1 MSPSPTITANST
13 AEALIEAPAR
23 EQMVREIASIG
34 GGEVFFI
41 GRLDGAMKVVE
52 VEAYA
57 FGNESTVPAVMQYAR
72 PGDVIL
78 HNHPSGHLEP
88 SGADINLSSMAG
100 ERGVG
105 SYIID
110 NACERVRIVVKAM
123 APARQKPLEA
133 GALETALGPE
143 GRLAK
148 HIGHYEYRPSQME
161 MLRAVTDA
169 LNHDGLAVIEAPT
182 GTGKSMAYLLPAV
195 GWSIRNNERV
205 VVSTETINLQ
215 EQLIEKDLP
224 LLKQALGLEV
234 EEFRISDSGLRIEEG
249 EGAGGRGEGSP
260 DREAGG
266 KTSQAGSPHHNQG
279 ASLSAGGAGSRAPG
293 ASAVKGP
300 EFSAV
305 LVKGRNNYLCRRKAD
320 YLDKHRDF
328 AASDEKQEQIE
339 SILSWI
345 KTTNDGSLSDLG
357 FRPDG
362 DVWERVMSEADNCL
376 RTQCPFYQS
385 CFYYN
390 AKRRAARANVIVVNH
405 HLLMADLALRAETE
419 NYTES
424 AVLPPFQR
432 IVLDEA
438 HHLEDVATQYF
449 GSRVSRMGMMMQLR
463 RLAHPKTNDG
473 LLHYLA
479 NEILKGPY
487 TFSPDEQKR
496 WGSKL
501 SYDLVMAVRDLEA
514 NLDETAERTGAA
526 LARMG
531 DGQPNRAAAFND
543 SAGNGQ
549 AAREIRKRITPEM
562 SETTLW
568 QREIRNPLL
577 GLLKAGR
584 ELLRHLGELHQDLM
598 GAIREE
604 TPETLTPVMELRA
617 ANRKLERQLMQLAR
631 FLDEPG
637 ERCRWIEF
645 REGRGNRPPAVAYC
659 AAPLQISDDLRENI
673 LRKYKTVV
681 MTSATLAVGGKFDY
695 FLKRIGAEDRMA
707 LGVTGQHATAPEAR
721 GARERRLETLLLD
734 SPFDFER
741 QVYVGVPTDLPSPN
755 EPGFEP
761 ALAKFLERSLTITEG
776 RAFVLFTAYGMLGR
790 LFDRVAPELSRVGIA
805 CLRQGTQGRTQLA
818 EAFRQDIGSV
828 LFATSSFWEGVD
840 VPGEALSCVV
850 LTRLP
855 FGVPDEPLMEA
866 RVEAMKR
873 RGEDWF
879 RELIVPR
886 AVIRFRQGFGR
897 LIRRRDDRG
906 AVLICD
912 NRVAKMGYGQT
923 FLKSLPTGRVHVA
936 EAEAVCGALGAFFTD
951 RGAPGEI

>member
-1 MSPSPTITANST
+1 MSPTITANST
-13 AEALIEAPAR
+13 AEALIEAACR
-23 EQMVREIASIG
+23 AQIVREIESIG

-41 GRLDGAMKVVE
+41 GRLDRGMKVVE

-88 SGADINLSSMAG
+88 SGADINLSSLAG

-110 NACERVRIVVKAM
+110 NACNRVRIVVKAM
-123 APARQKPLEA
+123 APARQKPLET
-133 GALETALGPE
+133 GALEQALGPE

-161 MLRAVTDA
+161 MLRAVTRA
-169 LNHDGLAVIEAPT
+169 LNEDGLAVIEAPT

-224 LLKQALGLEV
+224 LLKEALGLDV
-234 EEFRISDSGLRIEEG
+234 NVQAGSLHPN
-249 EGAGGRGEGSP
+249 EGAGSSDGRTNSGGS
-260 DREAGG
+260 
-266 KTSQAGSPHHNQG
+266 
-279 ASLSAGGAGSRAPG
+279 
-293 ASAVKGP
+293 P

-328 AASDEKQEQIE
+328 AASEEKQEQIE

-345 KTTNDGSLSDLG
+345 KTTSDGSLSDLG
-357 FRPDG
+357 FRPDS

-487 TFSPDEQKR
+487 TFSPEDQKR

-501 SYDLVMAVRDLEA
+501 AYDLVMAVRELEVM
-514 NLDETAERTGAA
+514 LDETAERTGAA
-526 LARMG
+526 LARLDEG
-531 DGQPNRAAAFND
+531 RPNRGPSFQD
-543 SAGNGQ
+543 SAGNG
-549 AAREIRKRITPEM
+549 ATAREIRKRVTPEM
-562 SETTLW
+562 SETALW
-568 QREIRNPLL
+568 DREIRKPLL
-577 GLLKAGR
+577 ALLKTGR
-584 ELLRHLGELHQDLM
+584 ELLRYLGELHQDLM

-604 TPETLTPVMELRA
+604 TPEALTPVMELRA

-659 AAPLQISDDLRENI
+659 SAPLQISDDLRENI

-681 MTSATLAVGGKFDY
+681 MTSATLAVGEKFDY

-721 GARERRLETLLLD
+721 GGERRLETLLLE
-734 SPFDFER
+734 SPFDFDR
-741 QVYVGVPTDLPSPN
+741 QVYVGVPADLPSPN
-755 EPGFEP
+755 EPGFEN
-761 ALAKFLERSLTITEG
+761 ALAGFLQRSLTITEG

-790 LFDRVAPELSRVGIA
+790 LFDRVAPELSRAGIA

-897 LIRRRDDRG
+897 LIRRRGDRG

-912 NRVAKMGYGQT
+912 NRVVKMGYGRT
-923 FLKSLPTGRVHVA
+923 FLKSLPTGRVHAA
-936 EAEAVCGALGAFFTD
+936 ETEAVYGALGAFF
-951 RGAPGEI
+951 GEG

>member
-1 MSPSPTITANST
+1 MAASPPLTANQAAS
-13 AEALIEAPAR
+13 ALIDAAAR
-23 EQMVREIASIG
+23 EQIVREIEGIG
-34 GGEVFFI
+34 GGEVFFV
-41 GRLDGAMKVVE
+41 GRLDGAMMVVE

-57 FGNESTVPAVMQYAR
+57 FGNASTVPAVMQYAR

-88 SGADINLSSMAG
+88 SGADINLSSLAG

-123 APARQKPLEA
+123 APARHRPLEA
-133 GALETALGPE
+133 GAMETALGPE
-143 GRLAK
+143 GKLAR
-148 HIGHYEYRPSQME
+148 HIGQYEYRPSQME

-169 LNHDGLAVIEAPT
+169 LNRDGLAVIEAPT

-195 GWSIRNNERV
+195 GWSLRNNERV
-205 VVSTETINLQ
+205 VISTETINLQ

-224 LLKQALGLEV
+224 LLKLALGLGNEAQAANPG
-234 EEFRISDSGLRIEEG
+234 SQ
-249 EGAGGRGEGSP
+249 RGEEESALASR
-260 DREAGG
+260 DAVGG
-266 KTSQAGSPHHNQG
+266 D
-279 ASLSAGGAGSRAPG
+279 
-293 ASAVKGP
+293 
-300 EFSAV
+300 FSAV

-320 YLDKHRDF
+320 YLDKHREFGADG
-328 AASDEKQEQIE
+328 EKQEQLDA
-339 SILSWI
+339 ILTWI
-345 KTTNDGSLSDLG
+345 KTTRDGSLSDLG
-357 FRPDG
+357 FRPEP

-385 CFYYN
+385 CFYYG
-390 AKRRAARANVIVVNH
+390 AKRRAARANVLVVNH
-405 HLLMADLALRAETE
+405 HLLLADLALRAETE

-449 GSRVSRMGMMMQLR
+449 GSRVSRMGLMMTLR
-463 RLAHPKTNDG
+463 RLAHPKTGDG

-479 NEILKGPY
+479 NQVYGGPY
-487 TFSPDEQKR
+487 TFSPEQQKN
-496 WGSKL
+496 WGARL
-501 SYDLVMAVRDLEA
+501 TVDFVMAVREMEML
-514 NLDETAERTGAA
+514 LDETAERTGRA
-526 LARMG
+526 LARLG
-531 DGQPNRAAAFND
+531 DANPKSGAPAFAD
-543 SAGNGQ
+543 SNGETS
-549 AAREIRKRITPEM
+549 RELRRRITPEM
-562 SETTLW
+562 SETKLW
-568 QREIRNPLL
+568 EREVRAPLL
-577 GLLKAGR
+577 GLLKGGR
-584 ELLRHLGELHQDLM
+584 ELLQHLGELHQELM

-617 ANRKLERQLMQLAR
+617 ANRKLERQLVQLAR

-637 ERCRWIEF
+637 DRCRWIEF
-645 REGRGNRPPAVAYC
+645 REARGNRPPQVAWC
-659 AAPLQISDDLRENI
+659 SAPLSISDDLRENL

-695 FLKRIGAEDRMA
+695 FLKRIGAEDRMT
-707 LGVTGQHATAPEAR
+707 LSVTGQHATAPEAGR
-721 GARERRLETLLLD
+721 GAQQRPLTTLVLE
-734 SPFDFER
+734 SPFDFDR
-741 QVYVGVPTDLPSPN
+741 QVYVGVPVDLPSPT
-755 EPGFEP
+755 ESGFEP
-761 ALAKFLERSLTITEG
+761 ALAAFLERSLTITEG

-790 LFDRVAPELSRVGIA
+790 LYDRVAPRLSGRGIA
-805 CLRQGTQGRTQLA
+805 TLRQGTLGRTQLT
-818 EAFRQDIGSV
+818 EAFRQDVGSV

-855 FGVPDEPLMEA
+855 FSVPDEPLMEA
-866 RVEAMKR
+866 RVEAMKQ

-897 LIRRRDDRG
+897 LIRRKGDRG

-912 NRVAKMGYGQT
+912 NRVATMGYGQM
-923 FLKSLPTGRVHVA
+923 FLKSLPTTRIHVA
-936 EAEAVCGALGAFFTD
+936 PAEAVYGALGAFF
-951 RGAPGEI
+951 GAAESIGNG

>member
-1 MSPSPTITANST
+1 MTANQA
-13 AEALIEAPAR
+13 AEALIEAAAR
-23 EQMVREIASIG
+23 EEIVREIEGIG
-34 GGEVFFI
+34 GGEVFFV
-41 GRLDGAMKVVE
+41 GRLDGAMKVIE

-57 FGNESTVPAVMQYAR
+57 FGNASTVPAVMQYAR

-88 SGADINLSSMAG
+88 SGADISLSSLAG

-123 APARQKPLEA
+123 APARRRPLEA
-133 GALETALGPE
+133 AELEAALGPQ
-143 GRLAK
+143 GALAR
-148 HIGHYEYRPSQME
+148 HIGQYEFRPSQVA
-161 MLRAVTDA
+161 MLRAVTEA
-169 LNHDGLAVIEAPT
+169 LNRDGLAVIEAPT
-182 GTGKSMAYLLPAV
+182 GTGKSMAYLLPSVA
-195 GWSIRNNERV
+195 WSVRNGERV
-205 VVSTETINLQ
+205 VISTETINLQ
-215 EQLIEKDLP
+215 EQLIGKDLP
-224 LLKQALGLEV
+224 LLKAALGV
-234 EEFRISDSGLRIEEG
+234 
-249 EGAGGRGEGSP
+249 
-260 DREAGG
+260 EAGSEISNLRFESG
-266 KTSQAGSPHHNQG
+266 EHAEAERGATQGRTGQGTAGERGDRREGQGPQAESPRP
-279 ASLSAGGAGSRAPG
+279 AKSPGGGD
-293 ASAVKGP
+293 
-300 EFSAV
+300 FSAV

-320 YLDKHRDF
+320 YLDKHREF
-328 AASDEKQEQIE
+328 GAEGEKQEQLDA
-339 SILSWI
+339 ILAWVR
-345 KTTNDGSLSDLG
+345 TTQDGSLSDLG
-357 FRPDG
+357 FRPDA

-385 CFYYN
+385 CFFYN
-390 AKRRAARANVIVVNH
+390 AKRRAARANVLVVNH
-405 HLLMADLALRAETE
+405 HLLLADLALRAETE

-449 GSRVSRMGMMMQLR
+449 GSRVTRTGLMMTLR
-463 RLAHPKTNDG
+463 RLAHPRTGEG

-479 NEILKGPY
+479 NQVYGGPY
-487 TFSPDEQKR
+487 TFPPEEQKR
-496 WGSKL
+496 WGAKL
-501 SYDLVMAVRDLEA
+501 TVDLVMAVREMEML
-514 NLDETAERTGAA
+514 LDETAERTGAA
-526 LARMG
+526 LARLG
-531 DGQPNRAAAFND
+531 EGSEKRGAVFAD
-543 SAGNGQ
+543 SAGETG
-549 AAREIRKRITPEM
+549 RETRRRITPEM

-568 QREIRNPLL
+568 DREVRSPLL

-584 ELLRHLGELHQDLM
+584 ELLQHLGELHQDLV

-617 ANRKLERQLMQLAR
+617 SNRKLERQLTQLAR

-645 REGRGNRPPAVAYC
+645 REGRGGPHGKRAPQAAYC
-659 AAPLQISDDLRENI
+659 SAPLSISDDIRENL
-673 LRKYKTVV
+673 LRKYRSVV

-695 FLKRIGAEDRMA
+695 FLRRIGAEDRMT
-707 LGVTGQHATAPEAR
+707 LSVTGHHAAAPEA
-721 GARERRLETLLLD
+721 ARAGQDRPLTTLALA
-734 SPFDFER
+734 SPFDYER
-741 QVYVGVPTDLPSPN
+741 QVYVGVPVDLPSPN
-755 EPGFEP
+755 EAGFEA
-761 ALAKFLERSLTITEG
+761 ALAAFLERSLTITEG

-790 LFDRVAPELSRVGIA
+790 MYDRVAPRLSERGIA
-805 CLRQGTQGRTQLA
+805 TLRQGTQGRTQLT
-818 EAFRQDIGSV
+818 EAFRQDVGSV

-855 FGVPDEPLMEA
+855 FSVPDEPLMEA

-897 LIRRRDDRG
+897 LIRRRGDRG

-912 NRVAKMGYGQT
+912 NRVATMGYGQT
-923 FLKSLPTGRVHVA
+923 FLRSLPTGRVHVA
-936 EAEAVCGALGAFFTD
+936 PAEAVYGALGAFFREAAAAAD
-951 RGAPGEI
+951 C

>member
-1 MSPSPTITANST
+1 MSPSPTITANSS
-13 AEALIEAPAR
+13 AEALIEASAR

-41 GRLDGAMKVVE
+41 GRLDGAMRVIE

-133 GALETALGPE
+133 GALEQALGPE

-224 LLKQALGLEV
+224 LLKQALGLDV
-234 EEFRISDSGLRIEEG
+234 EPSPEP
-249 EGAGGRGEGSP
+249 GASP
-260 DREAGG
+260 DR
-266 KTSQAGSPHHNQG
+266 T
-279 ASLSAGGAGSRAPG
+279 
-293 ASAVKGP
+293 P

-390 AKRRAARANVIVVNH
+390 ARRRAARANVIVVNH

-449 GSRVSRMGMMMQLR
+449 GSRVSRMGLMMQLR

-487 TFSPDEQKR
+487 TFSPEEQKR

-501 SYDLVMAVRDLEA
+501 SYDLVMAVRELEIH
-514 NLDETAERTGAA
+514 LDETAERTGSA

-531 DGQPNRAAAFND
+531 EGQPNRAAAFND
-543 SAGNGQ
+543 SAGNGI

-568 QREIRNPLL
+568 EREIRNPLL
-577 GLLKAGR
+577 GLLKSGR

-604 TPETLTPVMELRA
+604 TPEALTPVMELRA

-695 FLKRIGAEDRMA
+695 FLKRIGAQDRSA

-741 QVYVGVPTDLPSPN
+741 QVYVGVPMDLPSPN
-755 EPGFEP
+755 EPGFEN

-818 EAFRQDIGSV
+818 EAFRQDVGSV

-879 RELIVPR
+879 RDLIVPR

-936 EAEAVCGALGAFFTD
+936 EAEAVCAALGAFF
-951 RGAPGEI
+951 GEA